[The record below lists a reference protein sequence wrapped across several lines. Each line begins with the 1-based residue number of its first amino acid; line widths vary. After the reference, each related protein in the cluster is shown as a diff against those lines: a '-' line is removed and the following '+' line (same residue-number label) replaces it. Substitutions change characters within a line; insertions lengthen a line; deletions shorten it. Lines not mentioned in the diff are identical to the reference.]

1 MLEHVTLRRQAEVER
16 RMGLLTMTTTYIGMA
31 VCLLSTLLS
40 YSSLSVI
47 PRVTPLNAGQT
58 FASNARTEAEKK
70 RAMKRWYH
78 SFKWL
83 ILLLYALAM
92 ASFVTFMMMCSRV
105 VKIKF
110 HHCDDDFGDL
120 CLVTGSKLGWAP
132 LAAVSFIAL
141 YIIVRHIQTK
151 REHESWTRAYLYCGA
166 AAGSEAILSAGRAA
180 HARQVFARV

>member
-1 MLEHVTLRRQAEVER
+1 MQFRGVGGHFITA
-16 RMGLLTMTTTYIGMA
+16 
-31 VCLLSTLLS
+31 S
-40 YSSLSVI
+40 
-47 PRVTPLNAGQT
+47 PRVTPLQEGHS
-58 FASNARTEAEKK
+58 FATLARTEAEKK

-83 ILLLYALAM
+83 ILLLYVLAM
-92 ASFVTFMMMCSRV
+92 SSFVTFMMMCSRV

-151 REHESWTRAYLYCGA
+151 REHERSNRTDVTDVWRTAETA
-166 AAGSEAILSAGRAA
+166 AISMVRDSAGP
-180 HARQVFARV
+180 

>member
-1 MLEHVTLRRQAEVER
+1 MFLGYNSTYCAVYLRYGLNIGDSTPCDANNCMEYKGHDCSAEAEASSVLEHVTLRRQAEVER

-78 SFKWL
+78 SF
-83 ILLLYALAM
+83 
-92 ASFVTFMMMCSRV
+92 
-105 VKIKF
+105 
-110 HHCDDDFGDL
+110 
-120 CLVTGSKLGWAP
+120 
-132 LAAVSFIAL
+132 
-141 YIIVRHIQTK
+141 
-151 REHESWTRAYLYCGA
+151 
-166 AAGSEAILSAGRAA
+166 
-180 HARQVFARV
+180 